1 MSIWD
6 TIGDALGRF
15 ETASVIDI
23 FTISILIYLSLLLLK
38 GTTAI
43 ALLRGIVIV
52 LVGAV
57 ILASVLELTVLDW
70 LLRNSFPAILI
81 VMPIIFAP

>member
-1 MSIWD
+1 VGLWD

-15 ETASVIDI
+15 EAASLIDV

-43 ALLRGIVIV
+43 ALLRGIVMV

-57 ILASVLELTVLDW
+57 VVLDQATQTT
-70 LLRNSFPAILI
+70 R
-81 VMPIIFAP
+81 